1 MDKECSFQDVARCH
15 LCETPE
21 PSLHCNICNKHLC
34 KNCEE
39 KHLEDKSKKHKVVPF
54 KDRMIRIKC
63 RKHSFEQCELHCE
76 PCDIPLCFQCVSS
89 GEHDQH
95 KKVDVLIH
103 FENKKKKSV
112 SQTNV
117 QHPETS
123 TLTSDQ
129 ESKSNFIQQTTE
141 NMKRMINEH
150 REIIIPLAIVLVV
163 LGVAVPIVVVVSVVP
178 EIVRRLMH
186 L

>member
-1 MDKECSFQDVARCH
+1 MDPKFSLQDVLRCH
-15 LCETPE
+15 LCENPM
-21 PSLHCNICNKHLC
+21 PKMFCDICQLNICDHCVGAHLVDES
-34 KNCEE
+34 KN
-39 KHLEDKSKKHKVVPF
+39 HKVVPF
-54 KDRMIRIKC
+54 RKRIYKPRC
-63 RKHSFEQCELHCE
+63 QKHSFEQCELHCE

-123 TLTSDQ
+123 TFTDQ
-129 ESKSNFIQQTTE
+129 ERKLNF
-141 NMKRMINEH
+141 
-150 REIIIPLAIVLVV
+150 VV
-163 LGVAVPIVVVVSVVP
+163 LGVAVPIVVVFSVVP
-178 EIVRRLMH
+178 QIVRRLMN